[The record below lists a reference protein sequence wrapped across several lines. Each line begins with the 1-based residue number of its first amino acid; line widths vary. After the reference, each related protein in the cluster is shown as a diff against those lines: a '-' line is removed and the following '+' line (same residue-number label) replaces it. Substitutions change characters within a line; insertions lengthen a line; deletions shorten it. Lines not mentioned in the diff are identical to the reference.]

1 MVDVNRFNFGGGSEG
16 FDKGWMMENISDF
29 KKWIEDN
36 KSKTDEGLE
45 AMKQV
50 MSIGCDIA
58 SAAAVKWFR
67 ERGMEQAWVS
77 ARVSQISD
85 CIVEGCSGGQES
97 VIKDC
102 ATLYAGTGNVM
113 MVMLMAFVSYSLIG
127 VRVAESVM
135 SGDE

>member
-1 MVDVNRFNFGGGSEG
+1 MVNRFNFGGGNEG
-16 FDKGWMMENISDF
+16 FDSNWKMENISDF
-29 KKWIEDN
+29 KKWIADN
-36 KSKTDEGLE
+36 KFKTDEGLE

-67 ERGMEQAWVS
+67 EKGMEQAWVS

-85 CIVEGCSGGQES
+85 AIVNGCDEGKES
-97 VIKDC
+97 VVKDC

-113 MVMLMAFVSYSLIG
+113 MVMMMAFVSYSLIG
-127 VRVAESVM
+127 VNVAESLIG
-135 SGDE
+135 SDC